1 MLPSNPPSNTD
12 TAPSSPPLP
21 DRLQALDV
29 TDKHVDYDDREN
41 DDEFSISFG
50 DSTVS
55 QLSICDSREPV
66 AQQVALTSTTDSSPA
81 FSPVHAPSSPSLV
94 ASSPPPANTLKSPA
108 QSPTKKTSLN
118 RPEELRQPSPTPT
131 PTKEATPKQ
140 ASTPS
145 ASTLKTPNIYINGL
159 PPHFPEDELFALCAP
174 FGGVKSVRSFTRH
187 VGERSS

>member
-1 MLPSNPPSNTD
+1 MLPSNPPENTD
-12 TAPSSPPLP
+12 TTPSSPPLP
-21 DRLQALDV
+21 DRLQAQDV
-29 TDKHVDYDDREN
+29 TDQHVDYDDREN

-66 AQQVALTSTTDSSPA
+66 SQQVA
-81 FSPVHAPSSPSLV
+81 V
-94 ASSPPPANTLKSPA
+94 ASSPPPANTTKSPA
-108 QSPTKKTSLN
+108 QSPTKKTSLS
-118 RPEELRQPSPTPT
+118 RPEELRQPTPT
-131 PTKEATPKQ
+131 PTKEATPKP

-145 ASTLKTPNIYINGL
+145 ASILKTPNIYINGL